1 MVKLSDVSRLMT
13 RAFMGGTRAPCAWRE
28 DDIMDVLLSSAADIG
43 LDPGDSEL
51 DLRLRL
57 EIRAGRKYL
66 ALCDRDRS
74 RFRALAGDAM
84 PS

>member
-1 MVKLSDVSRLMT
+1 MVKLSDISRLMT

-28 DDIMDVLLSSAADIG
+28 DDIMDVLLSNAADIG
-43 LDPGDSEL
+43 LDPGDREL

-66 ALCDRDRS
+66 ALCDEERARY
-74 RFRALAGDAM
+74 RALAGEAM